1 MTRNRFRPLPSRAAL
16 MPGIAATFAF
26 GNTALPVANIGVNAR
41 VLLPAAWRTG
51 DTRVFPRRF
60 LSLRD
65 LER

>member
-1 MTRNRFRPLPSRAAL
+1 